1 MEPVGQ
7 GNQEV
12 EDAIASMLGLRVADF
27 SDRPVH
33 AYTEAMKANAT
44 LDATVQEIRDQA
56 ASVSSDVKRAG
67 DSMKA
72 IQGSLEGLPS
82 KLERSLGQGMLELDE
97 NLEELED
104 VLDRLADVESSSRDA
119 SNGLLVTVKRA
130 EALIGDQ
137 QRLIAEQR
145 SQIDVQQRQIEA
157 LMKTLGT
164 QANKEKHKTGLFAR
178 FLSWSF

>member
-7 GNQEV
+7 GNQEI

-33 AYTEAMKANAT
+33 AYTEAMKASAT
-44 LDATVQEIRDQA
+44 LDATVQEIRDQT
-56 ASVSSDVKRAG
+56 ASVSSGVKSAG
-67 DSMKA
+67 ESMKA
-72 IQGSLEGLPS
+72 ISRTLEGLPS
-82 KLERSLGQGMLELDE
+82 KLERSVSHGVLEFEED
-97 NLEELED
+97 LEELGD
-104 VLDRLADVESSSRDA
+104 LLDRLSDVESSSRDA

-145 SQIDVQQRQIEA
+145 SQIDVQQRQIEV
-157 LMKTLGT
+157 LMKTLGA